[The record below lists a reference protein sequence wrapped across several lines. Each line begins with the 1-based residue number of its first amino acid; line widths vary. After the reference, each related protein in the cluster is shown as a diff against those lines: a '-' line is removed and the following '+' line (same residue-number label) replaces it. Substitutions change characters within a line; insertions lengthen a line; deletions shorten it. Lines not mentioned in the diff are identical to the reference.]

1 MSRQKNIKS
10 VLDRFANRVVEQSKQ
25 NLKKHNVTGAL
36 SNSINYETD
45 AGPNSFSIE
54 IDMEQYGEYLDLG
67 VSGTKKKYDTPYA
80 YTNKMPPSSAFSQWV
95 VRRGLSGV
103 RDKKTGRFIKRKSMQ
118 YAIAK
123 SIYYNGIKPTKFFTN
138 PFNLA
143 FKQLPAEIVAAFEL
157 NVDDFKAFTRKTKK

>member
-54 IDMEQYGEYLDLG
+54 IDMEQYGEYLDFG
-67 VSGTKKKYDTPYA
+67 VSGTKKKYNTPYA

-95 VRRGLSGV
+95 VRKGLSGV

-123 SIYYNGIKPTKFFTN
+123 SIYYNGIKPTKFFTK

-143 FKQLPAEIVAAFEL
+143 FQQLPAEIVAAFEL

>member
-10 VLDRFANRVVEQSKQ
+10 VVDRFANRVVEQSKQ

-123 SIYYNGIKPTKFFTN
+123 SIYYNGIKPTKFFTK

-143 FKQLPAEIVAAFEL
+143 FQQLPAEIVAAFEL
-157 NVDDFKAFTRKTKK
+157 NVDDFKAFTTKTKK